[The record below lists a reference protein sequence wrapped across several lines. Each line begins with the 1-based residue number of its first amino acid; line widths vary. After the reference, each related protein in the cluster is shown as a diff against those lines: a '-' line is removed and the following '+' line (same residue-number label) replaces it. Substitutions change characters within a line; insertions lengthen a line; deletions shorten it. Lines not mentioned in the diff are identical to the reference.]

1 MTAVQQQWRRRFSDL
16 VAGEH
21 SPTGDPVD
29 AGARLVVSDPDG
41 TEVFRAALARH
52 HRFEDDDDQVVW
64 IRPLVGGQDTG
75 GGYQFNLGLVRRRS
89 LSWTRA
95 CLVDDGV
102 EIDLTTGQKARIE
115 PADGPELEQ
124 LTQWDDFTNRLS
136 PDEDAALGRLDAD
149 SWHGRYA

>member
-1 MTAVQQQWRRRFSDL
+1 M
-16 VAGEH
+16 
-21 SPTGDPVD
+21 
-29 AGARLVVSDPDG
+29 
-41 TEVFRAALARH
+41 
-52 HRFEDDDDQVVW
+52 
-64 IRPLVGGQDTG
+64 
-75 GGYQFNLGLVRRRS
+75 
-89 LSWTRA
+89 
-95 CLVDDGV
+95 

>member
-1 MTAVQQQWRRRFSDL
+1 MTATQQQWRRRFSDL
-16 VAGEH
+16 VAGNH

-29 AGARLVVSDPDG
+29 AGARLVVSDLDG

-52 HRFEDDDDQVVW
+52 HRFEDDQVLW

-75 GGYQFNLGLVRRRS
+75 GGYLFNLGLARRRS
-89 LSWTRA
+89 LPVA
-95 CLVDDGV
+95 HADLVDDGV

-124 LTQWDDFTNRLS
+124 LTRWDDFTNRLT
-136 PDEDAALGRLDAD
+136 PEEDAALRRLDAD